1 MIALRHAIYLLSFLP
16 FENESANDPEASRN
30 SGNTHTHTAAI
41 HSFIRLKAR
50 MCRKYSACTWGCICT
65 VLLVELSAG
74 SMTAKQAARAQH
86 LEHLSGGEKK
96 TNST

>member
-74 SMTAKQAARAQH
+74 RH
-86 LEHLSGGEKK
+86 DRK
-96 TNST
+96 TGCQGPTFGAFVWWRKEN